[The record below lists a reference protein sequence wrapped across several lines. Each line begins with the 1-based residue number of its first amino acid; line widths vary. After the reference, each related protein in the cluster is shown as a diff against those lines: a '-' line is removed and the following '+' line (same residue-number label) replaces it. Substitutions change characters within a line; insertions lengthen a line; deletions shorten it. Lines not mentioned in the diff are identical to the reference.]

1 MNCNSLRKKS
11 SDITVEVVLCTYNG
25 ARFVYEQLCSIS
37 NQTHIVNKISIYDDG
52 STDSTLKEIE
62 RFVVSFQ
69 ESQKLLINTHIN
81 RVNLG
86 YAKNFSQAIENSTED
101 IIFLCD
107 QDDIWVPNKVE
118 CLLSLIIKENVDM
131 VFSDGILVDENGN
144 SISSRSV
151 LDSYE
156 LDKDKILSFYQNS
169 FEYLMKRN
177 YVNGAAAA
185 IKREVAQSALPLP
198 CDMPHDYWLALWCAC
213 HNGISATPETLYRY
227 RQHENNVIGI
237 GSRSLVRQYLNY
249 WRYSDKPR
257 EREKMIWDA
266 VVREMQT
273 LGNKKCIVLAKR
285 KMEGLNKVIPDDR
298 ASFKRL
304 YEIIKSIVK
313 GEYRCY
319 SPRHSVLRDLS
330 SFLKHLLGV
339 NKQ

>member
-1 MNCNSLRKKS
+1 MNSSSLRKKS

-37 NQTHIVNKISIYDDG
+37 DQTHPINKISIYDDG
-52 STDSTLKEIE
+52 SSDSTLKEVE
-62 RFVVSFQ
+62 RYICSLP
-69 ESQKLLINTHIN
+69 ESRKTLIKININ
-81 RVNLG
+81 RENLG
-86 YAKNFSQAIENSTED
+86 YAKNFCQAVDNSTED

-107 QDDIWVPNKVE
+107 QDDIWMPNKVE
-118 CLLSLIIKENVDM
+118 CLLSLITKDNVDM
-131 VFSDGILVDENGN
+131 VFSDGILVDENG
-144 SISSRSV
+144 IAMGSRTV

-156 LDKDKILSFYQNS
+156 LDKDKIASFYQNS

-185 IKREVAQSALPLP
+185 IKRDVAQSALPLP

-237 GSRSLVRQYLNY
+237 GSRSLYRQYLNY

-257 EREKMIWDA
+257 EREKMIWNA
-266 VVREMQT
+266 VVHKMQT
-273 LGNKKCIVLAKR
+273 LDNNKCIVLAKR
-285 KMEGLNKVIPDDR
+285 KMEWLNKVIPDDR
-298 ASFKRL
+298 ASFNRL
-304 YEIIKSIVK
+304 YEIIKSIIN

-319 SPRHSVLRDLS
+319 SPRKSVLRDLS

-339 NKQ
+339 K